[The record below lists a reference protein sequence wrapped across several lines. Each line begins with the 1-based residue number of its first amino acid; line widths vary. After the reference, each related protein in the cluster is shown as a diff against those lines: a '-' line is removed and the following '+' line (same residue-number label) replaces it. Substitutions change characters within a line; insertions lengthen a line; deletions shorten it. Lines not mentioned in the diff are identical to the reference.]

1 MKLRKGKPLLASALL
16 AVAAATATFA
26 AAGTLQAVDVK
37 QGAVLQSRGALLLDV
52 RESDEYAEGHA
63 PGSTLI
69 PLGQLQHR
77 LQEIDGYQNK
87 PIVLICRSGRRSE
100 QALKLLERAGFS
112 AAVLRGCILAT
123 GGEIIL
129 NGRETLATFE
139 IFEPGTQAWSPAPP
153 LRHPIHGVA
162 AAVVGDRFYLLGGS
176 SRAGAIENEGRLMIY
191 NP

>member
-1 MKLRKGKPLLASALL
+1 MMKLRKGKPLLASALL

-52 RESDEYAEGHA
+52 RESDEYAQGHA

-112 AAVLRGCILAT
+112 AAVNVE
-123 GGEIIL
+123 GGMI
-129 NGRETLATFE
+129 
-139 IFEPGTQAWSPAPP
+139 AWQKAGLKVIS
-153 LRHPIHGVA
+153 GA
-162 AAVVGDRFYLLGGS
+162 A
-176 SRAGAIENEGRLMIY
+176 SR
-191 NP
+191 